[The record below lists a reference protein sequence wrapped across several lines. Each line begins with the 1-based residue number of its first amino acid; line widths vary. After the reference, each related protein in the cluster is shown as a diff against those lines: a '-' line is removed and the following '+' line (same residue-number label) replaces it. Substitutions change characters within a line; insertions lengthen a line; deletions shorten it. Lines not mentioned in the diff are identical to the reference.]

1 MTSAAQNIAHEAPA
15 QKSGRKIPAYLVREV
30 IDGISFYYRGYRA
43 VLNKTKKLEDIM
55 ADSGLQF
62 FLKEH
67 ISDKLKAGLDRK
79 KYFVGSG
86 EIGNHID
93 RRNNLGL
100 DVVVFEKSVL
110 TPDKITTRYIDVPA
124 KMVVEIDVNVELP
137 DKKTDLF
144 EEYVVRKVNRLFAF
158 GTEKVV
164 WVFSKS
170 KKVITATPSAP
181 WQVANWSDDVE
192 LMNGIVMNLDRYLK
206 EEGMNPDSSI

>member
-1 MTSAAQNIAHEAPA
+1 MTAIVQHSPAAP
-15 QKSGRKIPAYLVREV
+15 KSGRKIPAYLIREV
-30 IDGISFYYRGYRA
+30 IDGIPFYYRGYRA
-43 VLNKTKKLEDIM
+43 VLNKTQKLEDIM

-100 DVVVFEKSVL
+100 DAVVFEKSVL
-110 TPDKITTRYIDVPA
+110 TPDKITNRYIDVPA

-170 KKVITATPSAP
+170 KKVISATPNKP
-181 WQVANWSDDVE
+181 WQVSNWSDDVE
-192 LMNGIVMNLDRYLK
+192 LVNGIVMNLDHYLK
-206 EEGMNPDSSI
+206 EEGMNPDLNA

>member
-1 MTSAAQNIAHEAPA
+1 MTALAQDINMPAP
-15 QKSGRKIPAYLVREV
+15 KNGRRIPAYLVSEV
-30 IDGISFYYRGYRA
+30 IDGIPFYYRGYRA
-43 VLNKTKKLEDIM
+43 VLNKTKKLDDIM
-55 ADSGLQF
+55 ADSGLQL
-62 FLKEH
+62 FLKEY
-67 ISDKLKAGLDRK
+67 ISDLLKTGLNRK
-79 KYFVGSG
+79 TYFVGSG

-158 GTEKVV
+158 GTQKVV

-170 KKVITATPSAP
+170 KKVISATPDAP
-181 WQVANWSDDVE
+181 WQISNWSDDVE
-192 LMNGIVMNLDRYLK
+192 LMNGIVMNIDQHLK
-206 EEGMNPDSSI
+206 EEGMNPDLQI

>member
-1 MTSAAQNIAHEAPA
+1 MTALAQDTALKVPAP
-15 QKSGRKIPAYLVREV
+15 KNGRKIPAYLISEL
-30 IDGISFYYRGYRA
+30 IDGIPFYYRGYRA

-62 FLKEH
+62 VLKEH
-67 ISDKLKAGLDRK
+67 ISDRLKAGLDRK
-79 KYFVGSG
+79 KYLLGSG
-86 EIGNHID
+86 DVGNHID

-170 KKVITATPSAP
+170 KKVISATPNAP
-181 WQVANWSDDVE
+181 WQISNWNDDVE
-192 LMNGIVMNLDRYLK
+192 LMNGIVMNIDRYLK
-206 EEGMNPDSSI
+206 EEGMNPD